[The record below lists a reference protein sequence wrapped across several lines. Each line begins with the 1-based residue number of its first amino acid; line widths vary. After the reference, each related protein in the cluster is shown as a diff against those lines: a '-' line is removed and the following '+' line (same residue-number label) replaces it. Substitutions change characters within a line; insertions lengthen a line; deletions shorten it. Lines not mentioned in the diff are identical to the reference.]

1 MKAWF
6 EARGR
11 GPVEILT
18 GKTGQ
23 FDVTVAGKL
32 VYSRYETG
40 RIPGDA
46 ELEELPP

>member
-11 GPVEILT
+11 GPVEIQE

-46 ELEELPP
+46 ELEKLPL

>member
-1 MKAWF
+1 VKAWF

-11 GPVEILT
+11 GPVEIKE

-32 VYSRYETG
+32 VYSRYQTG

-46 ELEELPP
+46 ELEKLPL